1 MIRQI
6 LGSARLIIEILLVIA
21 AVVLVY
27 WWNPMNIFGGKATLQ
42 PTANMVS
49 EIREIGEMIT
59 AEYYGEVLTSIEE
72 VQMDLLEEPG
82 IAMQAEATH
91 EKIMEELIN
100 LNNFQF
106 LPLERRLEIGDPE
119 KLLGRRE
126 RKRLL
131 VDEIGRSNI
140 LEKLLYL
147 GDWEQTSQMVFFE
160 EIMSFIYLKQ
170 NDGENTITE
179 PLRESRLRKTLRH
192 WTYSIKVDLLDSD
205 TVVNDLW
212 NSTAFTD
219 DYFASKLSA
228 LPRKEAK
235 KKLAM
240 IGRGT
245 VKAGFDFE
253 GLQSHMYYL
262 NEEVNELH
270 IFGLSPKILNADINP
285 WFIPE
290 KGIPGFDLLTYNGK
304 VNFKDSKKVKI
315 YAVQKLKTNAINA
328 GIIQQAEV
336 NGGQTISRLIQLL
349 TGKAVKKVIFHHD
362 EIIDLTKEIKED
374 RYISYEEAMLF
385 EKTLAVELEKI
396 DSLKAA
402 TDDRYNNR
410 KLAETKWNTLTQM
423 LAQLQTCAFELQT
436 VPYNYFSTLWYGIRK
451 DSVIDNEEW
460 ITLKNIQEIPHQ
472 NKLAA
477 LWVKEDTLLLQSQW
491 NDGLFQIL
499 KDAIPVGKYTAQTV
513 PLADWNSQAF
523 EMPIKDI
530 LFSSDSVKFS
540 QFEMVSE
547 RRDSLMHFIGME
559 KYQPKKWESWI
570 TDKDNIN
577 TIHQTDSFHNLYADP
592 SKFWVVDKRT
602 PDQLIELNIPIN
614 ELTYP
619 TLLNLSNNNV
629 PDNNLEIGNHVVFK
643 SSRDFKTDVAQPNRK
658 SDLSQDQR
666 LRLEAYL
673 IQLYT
678 QHKTFHNQD
687 FLTKAN
693 RWFAKK
699 IERKSGIMDKFE

>member
-27 WWNPMNIFGGKATLQ
+27 WWNPMNIFGGKAALK

-72 VQMDLLEEPG
+72 VQMDLLEEPR
-82 IAMQAEATH
+82 IAVQAEATY
-91 EKIMEELIN
+91 EKILEELIN
-100 LNNFQF
+100 LNNFQL
-106 LPLERRLEIGDPE
+106 LPLEERLDIGDPE
-119 KLLGRRE
+119 KKLKRRE
-126 RKRLL
+126 RKRLI
-131 VDEIGRSNI
+131 VDDIGRNNI

-147 GDWEQTSQMVFFE
+147 GDWEQTSQMNFFE

-170 NDGENTITE
+170 NDDENTITD
-179 PLRESRLRKTLRH
+179 PLRENRLRKTLRE
-192 WTYSIKVDLLDSD
+192 WSESVKINLLDS
-205 TVVNDLW
+205 TELSSDLW
-212 NSTAFTD
+212 NPTDFTD

-262 NEEVNELH
+262 NEEVGELH

-315 YAVQKLKTNAINA
+315 YAVQKLKTNALNA
-328 GIIQQAEV
+328 GIIEQAEL
-336 NGGQTISRLIQLL
+336 NGGQTISRLIHLL
-349 TGKAVKKVIFHHD
+349 TGIDVKKVIFHHD
-362 EIIDLTKEIKED
+362 EIIDLTSEIRAD
-374 RYISYEEAMLF
+374 RYISYEEALLF
-385 EKTLAVELEKI
+385 ERTLAVELEKI
-396 DSLKAA
+396 DSLNAA
-402 TDDRYNNR
+402 TEDRYNNR
-410 KLAETKWNTLTQM
+410 NLADTKWNTLTQM
-423 LAQLQTCAFELQT
+423 LIQLQTCEFELQT
-436 VPYNYFSTLWYGIRK
+436 IPYNYFSTLWYGIRK
-451 DSVIDNEEW
+451 DSIIDNEEW
-460 ITLKNIQEIPHQ
+460 TTIKNVQTAPHRKDLAELWA
-472 NKLAA
+472 NK
-477 LWVKEDTLLLQSQW
+477 DTLLLQSQL
-491 NDGLFQIL
+491 NEGLFQLL
-499 KDAIPVGKYTAQTV
+499 KDSLPIGKYVSHTL
-513 PLADWNSQAF
+513 PLANWNNKTYDKP
-523 EMPIKDI
+523 MKDI
-530 LFSSDSVKFS
+530 FFLSDTVVFS
-540 QFEMVSE
+540 QFELVNE
-547 RRDSLMHFIGME
+547 RNDSLLQFIGME

-570 TDKDNIN
+570 ADKETIITIDKTD
-577 TIHQTDSFHNLYADP
+577 TFHNLYADP
-592 SKFWVVDKRT
+592 SKFWVVDKRS
-602 PDQLIELNIPIN
+602 PDQLIEIKIPID

-619 TLLNLSNNNV
+619 MLLNLSNNNV
-629 PDNNLEIGNHVVFK
+629 PNNNLEIVNHVIFK
-643 SSRDFKTDVAQPNRK
+643 SSRDFKTDVAQPTQTSN
-658 SDLSQDQR
+658 LSQDQR

-678 QHKTFHNQD
+678 QHEAFHNQD

-693 RWFAKK
+693 RWFTKK
-699 IERKSGIMDKFE
+699 MENKSGIMDKFD